1 MDRTNVIYTSSTTPG
16 NLRYRYQTVWNMFFF
31 PASKYGVTLGVV
43 YVKNFQRVF
52 MTGLWF
58 HPIWK
63 YAQVKSDHF
72 PNFLDEN
79 SNNVFK
85 KKTPPNVICLG
96 GPHTLRFPM
105 KKKKHIPLAHLI
117 SRRHHLRLRLLNSQG
132 PRVDHHH
139 PTLLPIDPRKGGFPV
154 TLKKPKKGLKR
165 PPFGGFKR

>member
-1 MDRTNVIYTSSTTPG
+1 MPP
-16 NLRYRYQTVWNMFFF
+16 
-31 PASKYGVTLGVV
+31 PASQEVRPAHQRF
-43 YVKNFQRVF
+43 VKGSWWLIIPCWTN
-52 MTGLWF
+52 
-58 HPIWK
+58 PSEK

-96 GPHTLRFPM
+96 GPHTLRFPVE
-105 KKKKHIPLAHLI
+105 KKNTFPWHTS
-117 SRRHHLRLRLLNSQG
+117 SREGITCVSGFSEFQGSQG
-132 PRVDHHH
+132 WSHHH